1 MRASNFI
8 FQQNHDD
15 GDDDDGDDDDGDDDD
30 DDRKSVEGSNFICQ
44 PNQICSRGRKTNRDS
59 DSYPSVHSIKRLL
72 TTNHIFP
79 TEGEGTNISRFLYV

>member
-1 MRASNFI
+1 MMRASNLI
-8 FQQNHDD
+8 FQQNHD
-15 GDDDDGDDDDGDDDD
+15 GDDDDDDDDDGDD

-72 TTNHIFP
+72 TTNHIFSH
-79 TEGEGTNISRFLYV
+79 SRR

>member
-1 MRASNFI
+1 MRRHTWDQPYRASG
-8 FQQNHDD
+8 DD
-15 GDDDDGDDDDGDDDD
+15 GDDDEDEDGDDDDDDD

-72 TTNHIFP
+72 TTNHIF
-79 TEGEGTNISRFLYV
+79 SHRR